1 MEKFIWYLIFI
12 NVITIIIYGI
22 DKILAIKKK
31 RKITRISERW
41 LFLLSLFGGC
51 VGSIIGMK
59 LFRHK
64 TSKWKFWLWNI
75 IMVVVWTYLVYS
87 FIK

>member
-1 MEKFIWYLIFI
+1 MESFIWYLVFI
-12 NVITIIIYGI
+12 NIITIIIYGI

-31 RKITRISERW
+31 RKVTRISERW
-41 LFLLSLFGGC
+41 LFLISLAGGC